1 MDRGVGMGREV
12 GMEWATTQR
21 LATRTLER
29 MGRRGSRV
37 ETGTYSCPSQNYQTP
52 VLIGQAL
59 GMRWMVVSGSAGKRG
74 DAVFSSPVP
83 LEISFS
89 SWFSSALFSE
99 VGWGGMEQKMMVLQ
113 EVTVPPCS
121 CLSPKVSTSQCS
133 AWSVGE
139 EEEVHA
145 ELSLEDES
153 PNQERDREMVQVHQL
168 VAMDTPPKR
177 NFC

>member
-1 MDRGVGMGREV
+1 
-12 GMEWATTQR
+12 
-21 LATRTLER
+21 
-29 MGRRGSRV
+29 
-37 ETGTYSCPSQNYQTP
+37 
-52 VLIGQAL
+52 
-59 GMRWMVVSGSAGKRG
+59 MVVSGSAGKRG

-113 EVTVPPCS
+113 EL
-121 CLSPKVSTSQCS
+121 LSPKVSTSQCS
-133 AWSVGE
+133 AWSEGGE
-139 EEEVHA
+139 EGVLA

-153 PNQERDREMVQVHQL
+153 PNQERDREMGQVHQL
-168 VAMDTPPKR
+168 IAMDTPLKR